1 MNRRNWFTTLGI
13 AAVVGVFES
22 RRANASMKDLDEA
35 PEFLKVDGV
44 WMQKCKPEL
53 AVELEELMAPQR
65 KKQRDN
71 LTAI

>member
-1 MNRRNWFTTLGI
+1 
-13 AAVVGVFES
+13 
-22 RRANASMKDLDEA
+22 MKDHDEA
-35 PEFLKVDGV
+35 PEFLKVNGV
-44 WMQKCKPEL
+44 WMQKCKPEV